1 MLHVQSFTF
10 NPVQENTYIVY
21 NETKQCCIIDPGCYF
36 AAEEKALT
44 DFVKDNGLQ
53 PVLLLNTH
61 CHLDHIFGNRLIHKT
76 YGLELHLHPLE
87 KQVLDLGPVSGQLW
101 QLPFDN
107 YDGDLHYIN
116 EGEGI
121 QLGDDTLEIL
131 LTPGHSPGSV
141 CFYNKE
147 HRFLIGGDVLFNG
160 SVGRTDLPG
169 GDFKI
174 LEQSIKTKLYTLPD
188 DVVVYPGHGE
198 PTTIGKERRS
208 NPFVQGA

>member
-1 MLHVQSFTF
+1 MLHIQSFTF
-10 NPVQENTYIVY
+10 NPVQENTYVLY
-21 NETKQCCIIDPGCYF
+21 NEKGAACIIDPGCYF
-36 AAEEKALT
+36 SGEEQALKGFLET
-44 DFVKDNGLQ
+44 HNLT
-53 PVLLLNTH
+53 PELLLNTH
-61 CHLDHIFGNRLIHKT
+61 CHLDHIFGNRFIHKT
-76 YGLELHLHPLE
+76 YGLTLHLHPLE